1 MSDVILFD
9 LDGTLT
15 DSGPGIIKCVQYALN
30 YMGKPERDAEKLK
43 CFVGPPLHEQFMNY
57 AGFTSE
63 EADLAVEQ
71 YRERY
76 STIGIYENAV
86 YERIPELLRLLRDS
100 GKILGVASSK
110 PEVFVEEVLCHF
122 GLRDYFDVV
131 VGSELDGRRSAK
143 EDVIEE
149 ALKKLECLTRRE
161 RVIMVGDR
169 EQDVNGAKKC
179 GLQCIG
185 AAYGYGG
192 REELEKAG
200 AVYIADTVED
210 LGILAQTDDG
220 GEEEVSPHFS
230 RRKKRRQT
238 EARRRRPG
246 VRYGKKKEMP
256 GPEQLGKMLWDIF
269 YPMLAHFLCMMA
281 VSFLGVLIAGTIWG
295 GAGSDFM
302 EVVERFPWLSS
313 VFSAVTAV
321 AVTALLWKYFLLDER
336 KFGGAHKFGWLS
348 GLSCAAAAVGVGAV
362 WSKAITASGIR
373 EFFQRYAEI
382 SENSYENQNWL
393 VLVICIGILASA
405 GEELVFRGFIYRRA
419 KNYFGVGWAVG
430 ISAALF
436 GIYHGN
442 MVQFLYAVVM
452 GILFA
457 LLYEKTGTLL
467 APVIAHAAA
476 NIFTVSYDYIVD
488 FFIKRTSIGE
498 LLLIGITAVLAAA
511 GIYYLF
517 FSKAAGTAPENG
529 ACGGEKSAPGP
540 AGGVKKK
547 RKK

>member
-43 CFVGPPLHEQFMNY
+43 CFVGPPLHEQFMRY

-76 STIGIYENAV
+76 ATIGIYENEV
-86 YERIPELLRLLRDS
+86 YERIPELLQLLRDS

-110 PEVFVEEVLCHF
+110 PEIFVEEVLCHF
-122 GLRDYFDVV
+122 EIRKYFDVV

-143 EDVIEE
+143 ADVIEE
-149 ALKKLECLTRRE
+149 ALRKLECLTRRE

-169 EQDVNGAKKC
+169 EQDVIGAQKC

-200 AVYIADTVED
+200 AVYIAETVED

-230 RRKKRRQT
+230 RRRRKKRTDTVPQR
-238 EARRRRPG
+238 AAAGRR
-246 VRYGKKKEMP
+246 KKKEMP
-256 GPEQLGKMLWDIF
+256 GPEQLGRMLWDIF
-269 YPMLAHFLCMMA
+269 YPMMAHFLCMMA
-281 VSFLGVLIAGTIWG
+281 VSFLGVLIAGMIWG
-295 GAGSDFM
+295 GAGTDYM

-313 VFSAVTAV
+313 LFSALTAV
-321 AVTALLWKYFLLDER
+321 SATALLWKFFLADEK
-336 KFGGAHKFGWLS
+336 KFGGSTRRFGWLS
-348 GLSCAAAAVGVGAV
+348 GVACAAAAIGVGAV

-382 SENSYENQNWL
+382 SENTYENQNWM

-419 KNYFGVGWAVG
+419 KNYFGTGWAVG

-467 APVIAHAAA
+467 APVIAHVAA
-476 NIFTVSYDYIVD
+476 NIFTVSYDYIAD
-488 FFIKRTSIGE
+488 FFVKRMSFGE

-517 FSKAAGTAPENG
+517 FR
-529 ACGGEKSAPGP
+529 KSGDDTPDADDG
-540 AGGVKKK
+540 K
-547 RKK
+547 